1 MQKSKIREDAS
12 DTPLIYFRNYSFI
25 IILFISAA
33 MAVVGG
39 GGNDMFN
46 EEGNT
51 PPLEIPCG
59 NPIPLDEHACS
70 VSLPKWSDV
79 VGYEEGNVAVTSKMV
94 CGYPR
99 FVFHPYVVRLMEVV
113 IEMEKQKGDE
123 QGLLSCRAQEDV
135 DCLLLPSYEAACRAH
150 DFLRKAVLL
159 QGTMSTTTT
168 TATASSSYSD
178 NALQHT
184 LTSSC
189 NINDNHH
196 HHLGSIL
203 RIRSL
208 QIPSNVHALIF
219 PAETKFAM
227 AAKAYWQHTGEI
239 VSSRRAEAALAELGY
254 STSSEP
260 STSTAKEAV
269 ACPSGYPCLHPA
281 FLPSSGE
288 PNHTTTTS
296 TTTIHTLLKQR
307 IASITNTC
315 PKSCVYLFPTGM
327 AAIYAALRS
336 ARRHG
341 MSLGQPSPKSH
352 LNPQNT
358 TSYTTTLHRYPH
370 CGGGTSIVFGFPYL
384 DTLKL
389 CGRPEI
395 CPDGVEFFGH
405 GDTCDLQNLE
415 LMLQQRRQKNGLTG
429 STICALLTE
438 FPSNPLLNCHDL
450 SQLRALA
457 DQYNFILIVDD
468 VSSHLIYSFWLEIYI
483 YIYIICN

>member
-1 MQKSKIREDAS
+1 
-12 DTPLIYFRNYSFI
+12 
-25 IILFISAA
+25 
-33 MAVVGG
+33 MAVVVV
-39 GGNDMFN
+39 GGNDMRN

-123 QGLLSCRAQEDV
+123 HGLSCRAHDDV

-150 DFLRKAVLL
+150 DFLRKAVLF

-168 TATASSSYSD
+168 TTTTSTMSSYPD

-189 NINDNHH
+189 SINDNNH
-196 HHLGSIL
+196 HHLGSVL

-254 STSSEP
+254 STSSET

-281 FLPSSGE
+281 LIPSSGQ
-288 PNHTTTTS
+288 PNDTS
-296 TTTIHTLLKQR
+296 TTFTAPIHTLLKQR

-341 MSLGQPSPKSH
+341 MSLDQHYPRQVPPHTS
-352 LNPQNT
+352 
-358 TSYTTTLHRYPH
+358 TSYTTKQYRYPH
-370 CGGGTSIVFGFPYL
+370 GGGGTSIVFGFPYL

-450 SQLRALA
+450 SQLRTLA
-457 DQYNFILIVDD
+457 DEYNFILIVDD
-468 VSSHLIYSFWLEIYI
+468 VSSHLLYFFLLCLSMQLANVILSS
-483 YIYIICN
+483 IIL

>member
-1 MQKSKIREDAS
+1 
-12 DTPLIYFRNYSFI
+12 
-25 IILFISAA
+25 
-33 MAVVGG
+33 MAVGG
-39 GGNDMFN
+39 GGNDSCN
-46 EEGNT
+46 EA

-79 VGYEEGNVAVTSKMV
+79 VGYEEGNIAVTSKMV

-113 IEMEKQKGDE
+113 IEMEKQNG
-123 QGLLSCRAQEDV
+123 GRSCAYDDV

-159 QGTMSTTTT
+159 QGAMSTTTT
-168 TATASSSYSD
+168 MPSYSD

-184 LTSSC
+184 LMSTCSTNSNSHSSV
-189 NINDNHH
+189 
-196 HHLGSIL
+196 LQ
-203 RIRSL
+203 IRSL
-208 QIPSNVHALIF
+208 HIPSNVHAVIF

-239 VSSRRAEAALAELGY
+239 VSSRRAEAALVELGY
-254 STSSEP
+254 TSPEEFKST
-260 STSTAKEAV
+260 TKEAV

-281 FLPSSGE
+281 LTPSVEVPSD
-288 PNHTTTTS
+288 NSSTS
-296 TTTIHTLLKQR
+296 TTPIHTLLKER
-307 IASITNTC
+307 IASITHTC

-341 MSLGQPSPKSH
+341 MSLDSH
-352 LNPQNT
+352 QQ
-358 TSYTTTLHRYPH
+358 YRYPR
-370 CGGGTSIVFGFPYL
+370 GGGTSIVFGFPYL

-405 GDTCDLQNLE
+405 GDACDLQKLE

-429 STICALLTE
+429 SAICALLTE

-450 SQLRALA
+450 SQLRTLA

-468 VSSHLIYSFWLEIYI
+468 VSSYLPWLYLYRRIIIKPAKNLLIFLFFFVSFLFQKDYFKLFQ
-483 YIYIICN
+483 Y